1 MRANRIAALAP
12 NKQGGFSVLLEV
24 APCLTIRGWS
34 ILSICKRLPGSRR
47 RSRFQP
53 RTHTSAC
60 PITRIGRD
68 AAQSNG
74 LSRPPY
80 LLRPRFGPSHSHVET
95 VKECGSVRLGSMTA
109 WRSRPQEKTPNAVRR
124 KLDPTGDAH
133 STAQVGHACQ
143 RVHGRAFNPKA
154 AGVQRPPSNLE
165 LGPKLRSPAEPN
177 PISRSD
183 DQ

>member
-1 MRANRIAALAP
+1 M
-12 NKQGGFSVLLEV
+12 LEV

-80 LLRPRFGPSHSHVET
+80 LLRPRFGPSHSHVEN
-95 VKECGSVRLGSMTA
+95 VKRVWQRQA
-109 WRSRPQEKTPNAVRR
+109 WLLDSLAV
-124 KLDPTGDAH
+124 
-133 STAQVGHACQ
+133 STARKKSECCPSQNRPNRRRTLYRAGGPRVPTCAWPCVQPKSGRRSKAPEQLGVG
-143 RVHGRAFNPKA
+143 
-154 AGVQRPPSNLE
+154 
-165 LGPKLRSPAEPN
+165 AETSIPCRTKSHQ
-177 PISRSD
+177 PL
-183 DQ
+183 